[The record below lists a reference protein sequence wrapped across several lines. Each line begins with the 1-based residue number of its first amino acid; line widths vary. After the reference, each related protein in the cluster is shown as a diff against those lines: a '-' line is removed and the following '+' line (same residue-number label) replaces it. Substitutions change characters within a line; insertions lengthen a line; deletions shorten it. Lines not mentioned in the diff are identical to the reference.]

1 MKYKKYLFELTP
13 LGKADKEVRGF
24 LEKRLADHQM
34 ERYKDSLRH
43 YRHIKAIQASL
54 KALLYASIITSVA
67 ATVGLESEANIVERL
82 ASYLG
87 TTAIFVLFAITSYVT
102 MIRKE
107 NYHVQRE
114 ILIAEAATSSL
125 NKD

>member
-1 MKYKKYLFELTP
+1 M
-13 LGKADKEVRGF
+13 
-24 LEKRLADHQM
+24 
-34 ERYKDSLRH
+34 
-43 YRHIKAIQASL
+43 KAIQASL
-54 KALLYASIITSVA
+54 KTLFYASIITSVA
-67 ATVGLESEANIVERL
+67 ATVGLESEASVVERL

-87 TTAIFVLFAITSYVT
+87 TTAIFVLFAITSYIT

-125 NKD
+125 DS

>member
-1 MKYKKYLFELTP
+1 MRFKEYLFELTP

-24 LEKRLADHQM
+24 LEKRLAEHQM
-34 ERYKDSLRH
+34 ERYRESLKH
-43 YRHIKAIQASL
+43 YRHMKAIQASL
-54 KALLYASIITSVA
+54 KALFYASIITSVA
-67 ATVGLESEANIVERL
+67 ATVGLETELSIFEKL

-87 TTAIFVLFAITSYVT
+87 TTAIFVLFAITSYIT

-114 ILIAEAATSSL
+114 ILISEAATSSL
-125 NKD
+125 NEG